1 MTLCEI
7 TTKIFEYEKE
17 RMSIKK
23 QKMVKLQAEVAVT
36 KMDDGLRYLQVLPEN
51 PRVGMVEPFCANGR
65 GQMLSNGTFDF
76 VQRKRIRRKPEFKG
90 KHITLSYGQDGTDR
104 VIFTL
109 PNGQRDELRVLLME
123 DVLRLTSYLEE
134 QGW

>member
-1 MTLCEI
+1 MVTL
-7 TTKIFEYEKE
+7 
-17 RMSIKK
+17 S
-23 QKMVKLQAEVAVT
+23 AAVAVT
-36 KMDDGLRYLQVLPEN
+36 EMENGMRYVQVLPDD
-51 PRVGMVEPFCANGR
+51 PRVGIVMPFVANGR

-76 VQRKRIRRKPEFKG
+76 VQRKRLRKKPEFKG
-90 KHITLSYGQDGTDR
+90 MHITLSFGQDGTDR

-109 PNGQRDELRVLLME
+109 PNGQRKELRTLLME

>member
-1 MTLCEI
+1 MSKEEKTVTL
-7 TTKIFEYEKE
+7 
-17 RMSIKK
+17 S
-23 QKMVKLQAEVAVT
+23 AEVAVSQ
-36 KMDDGLRYLQVLPEN
+36 MENGMRYVQVLPDD
-51 PRVGMVEPFCANGR
+51 PRVGMVTPFVGKGR

-76 VQRKRIRRKPEFKG
+76 VQRKRVRRKPEFKG
-90 KHITLSYGQDGTDR
+90 KHIALSFGQDGTDR

-109 PNGQRDELRVLLME
+109 PNGQRHELRTLLME

>member
-1 MTLCEI
+1 MS
-7 TTKIFEYEKE
+7 KKEKT
-17 RMSIKK
+17 
-23 QKMVKLQAEVAVT
+23 VVLQAEVAVT
-36 KMDDGLRYLQVLPEN
+36 EMENGMRYVQVLPDD
-51 PRVGMVEPFCANGR
+51 PRVGMVTPFVGNGR

-76 VQRKRIRRKPEFKG
+76 VQRKRLRRKPDFKG
-90 KHITLSYGQDGTDR
+90 KHITLSFGQDGTDR

-109 PNGQRDELRVLLME
+109 PNGQRDELRTLLME

>member
-1 MTLCEI
+1 MIIICLNNL
-7 TTKIFEYEKE
+7 IFEYETI
-17 RMSIKK
+17 RMKK
-23 QKMVKLQAEVAVT
+23 KLKTVVLSAEVAVT
-36 KMDDGLRYLQVLPEN
+36 EMENGMRYVQVLPDD
-51 PRVGMVEPFCANGR
+51 PRVGMVTPFVGNGR

-76 VQRKRIRRKPEFKG
+76 VQRKRVRRKPEFKG
-90 KHITLSYGQDGTDR
+90 KHIALSFGQDGTDR

-109 PNGQRDELRVLLME
+109 PNGQRDELRTLLME

>member
-1 MTLCEI
+1 MFTLKF
-7 TTKIFEYEKE
+7 KIFEYETI
-17 RMSIKK
+17 RMKK
-23 QKMVKLQAEVAVT
+23 KLKTVVLSAEVAVT
-36 KMDDGLRYLQVLPEN
+36 EMENGMRYVQVLPDD
-51 PRVGMVEPFCANGR
+51 PRVGMVTPFVGNGR

-76 VQRKRIRRKPEFKG
+76 VQRKRLRRKPDFKG
-90 KHITLSYGQDGTDR
+90 KHIALSFGQDGTDR

-109 PNGQRDELRVLLME
+109 PNGQRDELRTLLME

>member
-1 MTLCEI
+1 MKKRQKTVTL
-7 TTKIFEYEKE
+7 
-17 RMSIKK
+17 S
-23 QKMVKLQAEVAVT
+23 AAVAVT
-36 KMDDGLRYLQVLPEN
+36 EMENGMRYVQVLPDD
-51 PRVGMVEPFCANGR
+51 PRVGMVTPFVANGR

-76 VQRKRIRRKPEFKG
+76 VQRKRLRKKPEFKG
-90 KHITLSYGQDGTDR
+90 MHITLSFGQDGTDR

-109 PNGQRDELRVLLME
+109 PNGQREELRTLLME

>member
-1 MTLCEI
+1 
-7 TTKIFEYEKE
+7 
-17 RMSIKK
+17 MSSKK
-23 QKMVKLQAEVAVT
+23 RNMVTLQAEVAVSQ
-36 KMDDGLRYLQVLPEN
+36 MENGMRYVQILPDN
-51 PRVGMVEPFCANGR
+51 PRVGIVVPFVANGR

-90 KHITLSYGQDGTDR
+90 EHISLSFGQDGTDR
-104 VIFTL
+104 VVFSL

-123 DVLRLTSYLEE
+123 DVLRLTSYLEK

>member
-1 MTLCEI
+1 
-7 TTKIFEYEKE
+7 
-17 RMSIKK
+17 MSSKK
-23 QKMVKLQAEVAVT
+23 RNMVTLQAEVAVSQ
-36 KMDDGLRYLQVLPEN
+36 MENGMRYVQILPEN
-51 PRVGMVEPFCANGR
+51 PRVGMVTPFVANGR

-76 VQRKRIRRKPEFKG
+76 VQRKRIRKKPEFKG
-90 KHITLSYGQDGTDR
+90 KHIALSFGQDGTDR

-109 PNGQRDELRVLLME
+109 PNGQRDELRTLLME

>member
-1 MTLCEI
+1 M
-7 TTKIFEYEKE
+7 
-17 RMSIKK
+17 KK
-23 QKMVKLQAEVAVT
+23 RQKTVVLQAEVAVT
-36 KMDDGLRYLQVLPEN
+36 EMENGMRYVQVLPDD
-51 PRVGMVEPFCANGR
+51 PRVGMVTPFVANGR

-76 VQRKRIRRKPEFKG
+76 VQRKRLRKKPEFKG
-90 KHITLSYGQDGTDR
+90 MHITLSFGQDGTDR

-109 PNGQRDELRVLLME
+109 PNGQREELRTLLME

>member
-1 MTLCEI
+1 
-7 TTKIFEYEKE
+7 
-17 RMSIKK
+17 MSSKK
-23 QKMVKLQAEVAVT
+23 QKMVTLQAEVAVSQ
-36 KMDDGLRYLQVLPEN
+36 MEDGMRYVQILPEN
-51 PRVGMVEPFCANGR
+51 PRVGMVTPFVANGR
-65 GQMLSNGTFDF
+65 AQMLSNGTFDF

-90 KHITLSYGQDGTDR
+90 KHISLSFGQDGTDR

-123 DVLRLTSYLEE
+123 DVLRLTSYLEK

>member
-1 MTLCEI
+1 MVTL
-7 TTKIFEYEKE
+7 
-17 RMSIKK
+17 S
-23 QKMVKLQAEVAVT
+23 AAVAVT
-36 KMDDGLRYLQVLPEN
+36 EMENGMRYVQVLPDD
-51 PRVGMVEPFCANGR
+51 PRVGMVTPFVANGR

-76 VQRKRIRRKPEFKG
+76 VQRKRLRKKPEFKG
-90 KHITLSYGQDGTDR
+90 KHITLSFGLDGTDR

-109 PNGQRDELRVLLME
+109 PNGQREELRTLLME

>member
-1 MTLCEI
+1 MIIICLNNL
-7 TTKIFEYEKE
+7 IFEYETI
-17 RMSIKK
+17 RMKK
-23 QKMVKLQAEVAVT
+23 KLKTVVLSAEVAVT
-36 KMDDGLRYLQVLPEN
+36 EMENGMRYVQVLPDD
-51 PRVGMVEPFCANGR
+51 PRVGMVTPFVGNGR

-76 VQRKRIRRKPEFKG
+76 VQRKRLRKKPEFKG
-90 KHITLSYGQDGTDR
+90 KHIALSFGQDGTDR

-109 PNGQRDELRVLLME
+109 PNGQRDELRTLLME

>member
-1 MTLCEI
+1 MS
-7 TTKIFEYEKE
+7 KKEKT
-17 RMSIKK
+17 
-23 QKMVKLQAEVAVT
+23 VTLQAEVAVT
-36 KMDDGLRYLQVLPEN
+36 EMENGMRYVQVFPDD
-51 PRVGMVEPFCANGR
+51 PRVGMVTPFVGNGR

-76 VQRKRIRRKPEFKG
+76 VQRKRVRRKPEFKG
-90 KHITLSYGQDGTDR
+90 KHIALSFGQDGTDR

-109 PNGQRDELRVLLME
+109 PNGQRDELRTLLME

>member
-1 MTLCEI
+1 
-7 TTKIFEYEKE
+7 
-17 RMSIKK
+17 MSIKK
-23 QKMVKLQAEVAVT
+23 QNMVTLQAEVAVT
-36 KMDDGLRYLQVLPEN
+36 KMEDGLRYLQVLPEN
-51 PRVGMVEPFCANGR
+51 PRVGMVEPFCANGQA
-65 GQMLSNGTFDF
+65 QMLSNGTFDF

-90 KHITLSYGQDGTDR
+90 EHITLSYGQDGTDR

>member
-1 MTLCEI
+1 
-7 TTKIFEYEKE
+7 
-17 RMSIKK
+17 MSIKK
-23 QKMVKLQAEVAVT
+23 QKTVTLQAEVAVT
-36 KMDDGLRYLQVLPEN
+36 EMENGMRYVQVLPDD
-51 PRVGMVEPFCANGR
+51 PRVGTVAPFVANGR

-90 KHITLSYGQDGTDR
+90 DHITLSFGLDGTDR

-109 PNGQRDELRVLLME
+109 PNGQRHELRTLLME
-123 DVLRLTSYLEE
+123 DVLRLASYLEK

>member
-1 MTLCEI
+1 M
-7 TTKIFEYEKE
+7 
-17 RMSIKK
+17 KK
-23 QKMVKLQAEVAVT
+23 RQKMVTLSAAVAVT
-36 KMDDGLRYLQVLPEN
+36 EMENGMRYVQVLPDD
-51 PRVGMVEPFCANGR
+51 PRVGMVTPFVANGR

-76 VQRKRIRRKPEFKG
+76 VQRKRLRKKPEFKG
-90 KHITLSYGQDGTDR
+90 MHITLSFGQDGTDR

-109 PNGQRDELRVLLME
+109 PNGQRKELRTLLME

>member
-1 MTLCEI
+1 M
-7 TTKIFEYEKE
+7 
-17 RMSIKK
+17 KK
-23 QKMVKLQAEVAVT
+23 RQKTVVLSAEMAVT
-36 KMDDGLRYLQVLPEN
+36 EMENGMRYVQVLPDN
-51 PRVGMVEPFCANGR
+51 PGVGMVTPFVANGR

-90 KHITLSYGQDGTDR
+90 EHISLSFGQDGTDR
-104 VIFTL
+104 VIFAL
-109 PNGQRDELRVLLME
+109 PNGQRDELRMLLME